1 MPHLIIVSDEKLK
14 KEDIQSLHD
23 FAASLETVKMEA
35 LKTRYYLVESGFNGS
50 DANTRQVAIE
60 LKLLAGRSE
69 DLKKKMA
76 EKLLERAR
84 SLFRIEQVSVEV
96 NELGIYVK

>member
-1 MPHLIIVSDEKLK
+1 
-14 KEDIQSLHD
+14 
-23 FAASLETVKMEA
+23 
-35 LKTRYYLVESGFNGS
+35 
-50 DANTRQVAIE
+50 
-60 LKLLAGRSE
+60 
-69 DLKKKMA
+69 MA